1 MNPPKIIKPTF
12 TTPTLDPNFFTNNP
26 TPVPLG
32 TATLGSTSTIDDQST
47 IIDTSTVIDEENT
60 STDII
65 TAMLAI
71 YKFANRDKTTGQYV
85 QILPA
90 DGSINDVGIL
100 LTNNPDEAIISITP
114 IQHTFEITVALLGTE
129 NTYGSGYVA
138 TYQTTAKYKFS
149 QAFRS
154 LGDDTGKQ
162 QATEQKA
169 KFNTF
174 VRALTFN
181 QLVGKE
187 PIGDDSITQTT
198 IEALKIVH
206 STQFGA
212 SGTTSQNETLD
223 STNTQYAEK
232 AKPDYSDV
240 TDSTFTEDKT
250 SIENPLKDF
259 VWGDAFKL
267 LTHPTHTHYI
277 RFGALLGWLQKN
289 VLIKIK
295 STGDPIFKI
304 ENQPWDTYMYSLP
317 NQISLDPRVCIVRN
331 DHIEVGYP
339 DKQTQAFK
347 PLQWFREFDIPEK
360 NKFENS
366 ALPLNIYLNFD
377 FVTRCL
383 KTDDKGNIS
392 VYQFI
397 SNICIGLNKALG
409 GINNL
414 EPVIDETTN
423 TLRIIDTTPI
433 PLHSAADNGPA
444 YILQIYGY
452 DNLGTIS
459 NFVRKVDLKT
469 AITPEYATMIT
480 VGATAGGYVKGTEAT
495 AFSKWNT
502 GLIDRFKEELLHPQ
516 GTSASSRDD
525 EADDNYADV
534 FILHGYANRYG
545 LNYLGEGMKFSDNI
559 IEKNISIV
567 TEYYRW
573 LIAKQS
579 VGDKPSG
586 GTVGFIPF
594 KLSLTLDGISG
605 IKIYNVLRINTE
617 FLPKAYGKTVNL
629 IITGVSHRLNNNDW
643 ETSIE
648 STVIPK
654 TGNTKLS
661 LISVKEI
668 RENINNN
675 IKNIQDGTF
684 KKSASF
690 SKAALNGAPNYNDGT
705 MWAKV
710 QRVKG
715 WGYFMGGQVTAAK
728 LADGKKHSIDCAG
741 FVAWVFGIPNGSWHQ
756 TENANDLVTSLT
768 LNASTLKHGD
778 IIGMDTGDA
787 GHDGSDRK
795 SGVDHIVAVVK
806 DPSNNQLYLCESAG
820 GGVGVRIQPIAEGVA
835 SYNRYAKK
843 RGFGT
848 QYKDGDIMK
857 TKQFYIGNYRPSNQ

>member
-1 MNPPKIIKPTF
+1 MNPPKKITI
-12 TTPTLDPNFFTNNP
+12 TTASLDLNYFTNNP
-26 TPVPLG
+26 NPVPLG
-32 TATLGSTSTIDDQST
+32 SAVSGTIDDQST
-47 IIDTSTVIDEENT
+47 IITTSTVVDEENT
-60 STDII
+60 STDVI

-90 DGSINDVGIL
+90 DGTTNDVGVL

-114 IQHTFEITVALLGTE
+114 VQHTFEMTVVLLGTE
-129 NTYGSGYVA
+129 NDYGGGYVS
-138 TYQTTAKYKFS
+138 TYQTTAKWKFS
-149 QAFRS
+149 QGFIS

-174 VRALTFN
+174 IRALTFN

-187 PIGDDSITQTT
+187 PIGDDKITQTT

-206 STQFGA
+206 SVQYSDSGA
-212 SGTTSQNETLD
+212 TSYDETLN
-223 STNTQYAEK
+223 SNNTQYAEK
-232 AKPDYSDV
+232 AKPFYSDV
-240 TDSTFTEDKT
+240 SDATFTEDKT

-259 VWGDAFKL
+259 DWNDGFKL
-267 LTHPTHTHYI
+267 FTYPAHTHYI

-304 ENQPWDTYMYSLP
+304 ENQPWNTYMYSLP

-331 DHIEVGYP
+331 DHIEVGFP

-347 PLQWFREFDIPEK
+347 PLQYFREFDIPDK
-360 NKFENS
+360 STFENS

-377 FVTRCL
+377 FVIECL

-414 EPVIDETTN
+414 EPVIDETIN

-433 PLHSAADNGPA
+433 PYHSAADNGPG
-444 YILQIYGY
+444 YMLQIYGY
-452 DNLGTIS
+452 DNFIS

-516 GTSASSRDD
+516 GTSASSRED

-559 IEKNISIV
+559 IEKNISVV

-579 VGDKPSG
+579 IGNKPSG

-594 KLSLTLDGISG
+594 KLGLTLDGIAG

-648 STVIPK
+648 ATVMPK

-661 LISVKEI
+661 VISVKEV
-668 RENINNN
+668 RENINTN
-675 IKNIQDGTF
+675 IQNIQDNTF
-684 KKSASF
+684 KKVASF
-690 SKAALNGAPNYNDGT
+690 TNAAKNGAPNYNDGT

-715 WGYFMGGQVTAAK
+715 WGYQMGGTVTKSK
-728 LADGKKHSIDCAG
+728 LADGKKHSIDCSG
-741 FVAWVFGIPNGSWHQ
+741 FISWVFGIPGGSWYQ
-756 TENANDLVTSLT
+756 TENANNLVTSNT

-795 SGVDHIVAVVK
+795 SGVDHIVGVVK
-806 DPSNNQLYLCESAG
+806 DPLNNQLYLCESAG

-835 SYNRYAKK
+835 YYNKYAKK
-843 RGFGT
+843 KGFGT
-848 QYKDGDIMK
+848 QYNDGGTMK
-857 TKQFYIGNYRPSNQ
+857 TKQFYIGNYRPSN